1 MLKLDMEYLMKKIII
16 LVLFSIAISPSKADS
31 IETDNNEIINRAL
44 QYYLIEDQDQ
54 LIKDH
59 NLVSQEFKKNKESK
73 VFQLSMLFHEF
84 LIADIS
90 SKKMKKKYSKLCIAN
105 SNVALSKSDAEAD
118 LYAVLI
124 ECREQSF

>member
-16 LVLFSIAISPSKADS
+16 LVLFSIAISPLKADS

-59 NLVSQEFKKNKESK
+59 NLVSQEFKKNKEK
-73 VFQLSMLFHEF
+73 HEGNRVR
-84 LIADIS
+84 IG
-90 SKKMKKKYSKLCIAN
+90 YH
-105 SNVALSKSDAEAD
+105 
-118 LYAVLI
+118 
-124 ECREQSF
+124 

>member
-16 LVLFSIAISPSKADS
+16 LVLFSIAISPLKADS

-59 NLVSQEFKKNKESK
+59 NLLSQEFKKNKQSK
-73 VFQLSMLFHEF
+73 V
-84 LIADIS
+84 
-90 SKKMKKKYSKLCIAN
+90 
-105 SNVALSKSDAEAD
+105 
-118 LYAVLI
+118 
-124 ECREQSF
+124 

>member
-16 LVLFSIAISPSKADS
+16 LVLFSIAISPLKADS

-59 NLVSQEFKKNKESK
+59 NLVSQEFKKNK
-73 VFQLSMLFHEF
+73 MLNFN
-84 LIADIS
+84 L
-90 SKKMKKKYSKLCIAN
+90 KKNVK
-105 SNVALSKSDAEAD
+105 SN
-118 LYAVLI
+118 I
-124 ECREQSF
+124 GC

>member
-59 NLVSQEFKKNKESK
+59 NLVSQEF
-73 VFQLSMLFHEF
+73 
-84 LIADIS
+84 
-90 SKKMKKKYSKLCIAN
+90 
-105 SNVALSKSDAEAD
+105 
-118 LYAVLI
+118 
-124 ECREQSF
+124 

>member
-16 LVLFSIAISPSKADS
+16 LVLFSIAISPLKADS

-59 NLVSQEFKKNKESK
+59 NLLSQEFKKNKQSK
-73 VFQLSMLFHEF
+73 VFQNR
-84 LIADIS
+84 
-90 SKKMKKKYSKLCIAN
+90 C
-105 SNVALSKSDAEAD
+105 
-118 LYAVLI
+118 
-124 ECREQSF
+124 

>member
-16 LVLFSIAISPSKADS
+16 LVLFSIAISPLKADS

-73 VFQLSMLFHEF
+73 VFQL
-84 LIADIS
+84 
-90 SKKMKKKYSKLCIAN
+90 
-105 SNVALSKSDAEAD
+105 
-118 LYAVLI
+118 
-124 ECREQSF
+124 